1 MMREEH
7 IECSDFEEGN
17 CPLSHNPNN
26 IIQGIYPTLLDM
38 YKECCKKSTRGES
51 EQNILF
57 CVGEKLYES
66 YIYMAKARSQVC
78 LTLCIDKYTK
88 NKFAESVVDEDE

>member
-1 MMREEH
+1 MRVEH

-38 YKECCKKSTRGES
+38 YKECCKKSTSGEN
-51 EQNILF
+51 ERRVLF
-57 CVGEKLYES
+57 CVGENLYES
-66 YIYMAKARSQVC
+66 YISMAKASSQVL
-78 LTLCIDKYTK
+78 LTLSIDKY
-88 NKFAESVVDEDE
+88 A